1 MLIHKTG
8 NILNSKE
15 NIICHQV
22 NVQGVMGGGLAK
34 QIATTYPNVEKE
46 YKKVCNSFNY
56 DYEKL
61 KGLAKNVKI
70 NDTQF
75 IANCF
80 TQKPNFET
88 DYKAVGKCFDVLLAM
103 CKAFNKTIC
112 IPYGYGSNI
121 ANGSWTKISQIF
133 NKLSDEYSVPIVV
146 YRLPHQRDLK

>member
-8 NILNSKE
+8 NILNSEE

-22 NVQGVMGGGLAK
+22 NVDGIMGGGLAK
-34 QIATTYPNVEKE
+34 QIADVYPNVEL
-46 YKKVCNSFNY
+46 YYRDYCNFLCNNY
-56 DYEKL
+56 ELLKDDYCIVQ
-61 KGLAKNVKI
+61 VKP
-70 NDTQF
+70 NQY

-80 TQKPNFET
+80 TQKPNFNT
-88 DYKAVGKCFDVLLAM
+88 DYEAIKICFEALLNV
-103 CKAFNKTIC
+103 CKKHNKTIC
-112 IPYGYGSNI
+112 VPYGYGSNI